1 MIKKSRTL
9 FLSLALCASVSYAE
23 DDGGFFTV
31 GYQLG
36 QVMQDVQNPGG
47 TKRDEL
53 AQLLNSSE
61 TNNING
67 NSVGGNVAGALSNA
81 FSQYF
86 YSLLGAYPTKI
97 SNNGNDVAANTLFQG
112 AVGNGTC
119 ASAGTSNSSFTT
131 TQADCTAAGY
141 YWLPSLSDKLAST
154 ISQEAGAGAVITNG
168 TNTTF
173 PNMQQ
178 QLAFLNAG
186 NVFFDT
192 VNQVLAQITNTS
204 GTSGTGSTGTG
215 SGPDNTI
222 SSGYTAGAI
231 AYLKQQQQTLNDAA
245 NSLRQDELLLEAFNS
260 AVAANIGNKEF
271 NSEVFTGLV
280 QGIIDQSQKVYSTF
294 NVSTINVASAIAN
307 GIKDQ
312 NVISNLSNRVN
323 QLPSA
328 LLNVQET
335 LQKISALNNQVRS
348 MTYLPQ
354 FRAGNSRA
362 TNITNGFYTKV
373 GYKQFFGT
381 RRNLGVRYY
390 GFFSYNGA
398 SVGFKSTL
406 NNVGIS
412 TYGVGADILYNIFSR
427 SYQNRSVDMGF
438 FGGIQIGGETISST
452 LKNDINVKKFG
463 KVANTH
469 FQFLFDFG
477 MRMNFGKLGE
487 KTKRHNQH
495 TIEFGVVVPTIYSA
509 YYKSEGTTV
518 KYFRPY
524 SVYWTYGYSF

>member
-9 FLSLALCASVSYAE
+9 FLSLALCASISYAE

-53 AQLLNSSE
+53 AQLLNSNE

-67 NSVGGNVAGALSNA
+67 NNVGGNVAGALSNA
-81 FSQYF
+81 FSQYL
-86 YSLLGAYPTKI
+86 YSLLGAYPKTF
-97 SNNGNDVAANTLFQG
+97 SSSSSSDEDVAANTLFQG

-119 ASAGTSNSSFTT
+119 ASAGTTSSSFTT
-131 TQADCTAAGY
+131 TQSECTKAGY
-141 YWLPSLSDKLAST
+141 YWLPSLSDKILNT
-154 ISQEAGAGAVITNG
+154 ISQAAGAGAVVTNG

-178 QLAFLNAG
+178 QLAYLNAG
-186 NVFFDT
+186 NAFFDT
-192 VNQVLAQITNTS
+192 VNKVLEGITN
-204 GTSGTGSTGTG
+204 
-215 SGPDNTI
+215 
-222 SSGYTAGAI
+222 SGYSAGAV
-231 AYLKQQQQTLNDAA
+231 AYLKQQQDTLNSAA
-245 NSLRQDELLLEAFNS
+245 GSLKQDELLLSAFNS
-260 AVAANIGNKEF
+260 AIAANIGNKEF

-280 QGIIDQSQKVYSTF
+280 QGIIDQSQKVYSTL
-294 NVSTINVASAIAN
+294 NTGTISVASAIAN
-307 GIKDQ
+307 GISNNDT
-312 NVISNLSNRVN
+312 ISNLSGRVN

-328 LLNVQET
+328 LLNVKET
-335 LQKISALNNQVRS
+335 LQKISALNNQVRN
-348 MTYLPQ
+348 MPYLPQ

-362 TNITNGFYTKV
+362 TNIMNGFYTKV

-406 NNVGIS
+406 NSIGIS
-412 TYGVGADILYNIFSR
+412 TYGVGADLLYNIFSR

-438 FGGIQIGGETISST
+438 FGGIQLGGESISST
-452 LKNDINVKKFG
+452 LRNDINVKKFG
-463 KVANTH
+463 KVASTH

-495 TIEFGVVVPTIYSA
+495 TVEFGVVVPTIYSA
-509 YYKSEGTTV
+509 YYKSAGTTV

-524 SVYWTYGYSF
+524 SVYWSYGYSF

>member
-9 FLSLALCASVSYAE
+9 FLSLALCASISYAE

-53 AQLLNSSE
+53 AQALNSDV

-67 NSVGGNVAGALSNA
+67 NNTGGNVVGALSNA
-81 FSQYF
+81 FSQYL
-86 YSLLGAYPTKI
+86 YSLLGAYPKGI
-97 SNNGNDVAANTLFQG
+97 SSNSSDVAANTLFQS

-119 ASAGTSNSSFTT
+119 AAAGTTSDSYIR
-131 TQADCTAAGY
+131 TQEECTAAGY
-141 YWLPSLSDKLAST
+141 YWLPSLSDKIFST
-154 ISQEAGAGAVITNG
+154 IATSFGTTATITNG
-168 TNTTF
+168 TDTTF

-178 QLAFLNAG
+178 QLAYLNAG
-186 NVFFDT
+186 NAFFDT
-192 VNQVLAQITNTS
+192 VNNVLGSSSTSTTN
-204 GTSGTGSTGTG
+204 
-215 SGPDNTI
+215 D
-222 SSGYTAGAI
+222 GYSAGAI
-231 AYLKQQQQTLNDAA
+231 AYLKGQQSILNGAA
-245 NSLRQDELLLEAFNS
+245 YSLKEDELLLEAFNS
-260 AVAANIGNKEF
+260 AIAANIGNKEF

-280 QGIIDQSQKVYSTF
+280 QGVIDQSQKVLNQLYG
-294 NVSTINVASAIAN
+294 NTINVANAIAN
-307 GIKDQ
+307 GISNQDT
-312 NVISNLSNRVN
+312 ISNLSNRVN

-328 LLNVQET
+328 LLNVRET
-335 LQKISALNNQVRS
+335 LNKISTLNDQVKS
-348 MTYLPQ
+348 MPYLPQ

-362 TNITNGFYTKV
+362 TNIMNGFYTKV

-398 SVGFKSTL
+398 SVGFQSTL
-406 NNVGIS
+406 NSVGIFN
-412 TYGVGADILYNIFSR
+412 YGVGTDILYNIFSR
-427 SYQNRSVDMGF
+427 SYVNRSVDMGF
-438 FGGIQIGGETISST
+438 FGGIQLAGESINST
-452 LKNDINVKKFG
+452 LKDDINVKKFG
-463 KVANTH
+463 KVTSTH

-495 TIEFGVVVPTIYSA
+495 TIEFGVVVPTIYST
-509 YYKSEGTTV
+509 YYKSAGTTV

-524 SVYWTYGYSF
+524 SVYWSYGYSF